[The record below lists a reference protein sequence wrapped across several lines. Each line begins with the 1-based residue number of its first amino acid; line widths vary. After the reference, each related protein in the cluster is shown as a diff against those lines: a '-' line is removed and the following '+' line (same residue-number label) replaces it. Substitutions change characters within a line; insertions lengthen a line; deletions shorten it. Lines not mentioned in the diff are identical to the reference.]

1 MRYCATLAAL
11 ACALGLARAVPTVPE
26 QSFEEAVVGNGSAES
41 DGSRRLQAGGRPDQ
55 CSDDSSF
62 QAWLALVNSACCTH
76 AATPCTN
83 GLPSSCDE
91 ECANVLTPV
100 RASALD
106 CSATWC
112 SAARLAF
119 LELTRGRC
127 LRRKNRWA
135 PPVCAL
141 VSMVVL
147 TRLPVCAAAAVQA
160 KVQDQAPRR
169 WHDGHD
175 QLR

>member
-1 MRYCATLAAL
+1 MRCATLAAL
-11 ACALGLARAVPTVPE
+11 ACALGLVRAVPTVPE

-119 LELTRGRC
+119 PAVLAARGLMGSASLRACVRGRADAFAR
-127 LRRKNRWA
+127 LRRCCSSSKSARPSSA
-135 PPVCAL
+135 TVA
-141 VSMVVL
+141 
-147 TRLPVCAAAAVQA
+147 
-160 KVQDQAPRR
+160 
-169 WHDGHD
+169 
-175 QLR
+175 